1 MDNDTVLPALSA
13 VRNYFNSGATRS
25 YAFRKAQLQKLK
37 QAILSNETGINQAL
51 YQDLKKS
58 PEEAYSTETGLLL
71 AEINGAIKK
80 LRQWMEPMRTG
91 TDLINLPS
99 SSKIYRDPLGV
110 VLIISPW
117 NYPLQLL
124 LVPLVG
130 AIAGGNC
137 AVVKPSE
144 LAPATSALIEKI
156 ITETF
161 SPDYIKCMLGD
172 GAAVIPEMMNVFRF
186 DHVFYTG
193 SIPVGK
199 IIYQLAAK
207 DLVPVTLELGGKSP
221 AIVEADAHLSSAARR
236 IVLGKFL
243 NVGQTCI
250 APDYL
255 LVHHAVK
262 QELIEKIKTAIQQF
276 YGADTAASY
285 DYGKIINEKRFD
297 KLVSYLDQG
306 NIIYGGQHDKSKLFI
321 APALIENVSLDAPLM
336 KEEIF
341 GPLLPVYSF
350 TSREE
355 AMQIVHRNANPLA
368 FYLFT
373 SSKKTETA
381 WMEAIPFGGGCI
393 NNADWHFTNQ
403 HLPFGGVGNSGIGAY
418 HGKFTFDTFTR
429 QKPVLKTPTWFDPNI
444 RYPSFKGKLK
454 LLKWLIR

>member
-1 MDNDTVLPALSA
+1 MDNENSLPFLSA
-13 VRNYFNSGATRS
+13 ARSYFNSGATRS
-25 YAFRKAQLQKLK
+25 YEFRKAQLQKFK
-37 QAILSNETGINQAL
+37 ETILANEAPINQAL
-51 YQDLKKS
+51 YADLKKS
-58 PEEAYSTETGLLL
+58 PEEAWASELGLLM
-71 AEINGAIKK
+71 AEINVTLKH
-80 LRQWMEPMRTG
+80 LRQWMQPVSAG
-91 TDLINLPS
+91 TDLVNLPS
-99 SSKIYRDPLGV
+99 TSKIYRDPLGV
-110 VLIISPW
+110 VLIIAPW

-124 LVPLVG
+124 LIPLVG

-137 AVVKPSE
+137 AVIKPSE
-144 LAPATSALIEKI
+144 LAPATAAVIEKI
-156 ITETF
+156 ITEAF
-161 SPDYIKCMLGD
+161 APEHVKLVQGD
-172 GAAVIPEMMNVFRF
+172 GAAVIPAMMNAFRF

-255 LVHHAVK
+255 LVHASVK
-262 QELIEKIKTAIQQF
+262 NDLAEKIKKEIVNF
-276 YGADTAASY
+276 YGADASSSY
-285 DYGKIINEKRFD
+285 DYGKIINERRFD

-306 NIIYGGQHDKSKLFI
+306 IIICGGQHDKQKLFI
-321 APALIENVSLDAPLM
+321 APTLLENVSMDSALM

-341 GPLLPVYSF
+341 GPLLPVHSF
-350 TSREE
+350 TTTEE
-355 AMQIVHRNANPLA
+355 AMQIVQQNANPLA

-373 SSKKTETA
+373 SSKNKEKE
-381 WMEAIPFGGGCI
+381 WMNAIPFGGGCI
-393 NNADWHFTNQ
+393 NNTDWHFTNH

-429 QKPVLKTPTWFDPNI
+429 QKPVLKTPTWFDPSI
-444 RYPSFKGKLK
+444 KYPSFKGRLGLFKR
-454 LLKWLIR
+454 LIR